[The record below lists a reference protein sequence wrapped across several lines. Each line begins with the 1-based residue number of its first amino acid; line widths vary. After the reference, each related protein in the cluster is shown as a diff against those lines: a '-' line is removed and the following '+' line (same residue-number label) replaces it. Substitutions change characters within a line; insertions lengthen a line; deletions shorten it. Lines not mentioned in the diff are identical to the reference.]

1 MFELYTDDN
10 QSKYFSNP
18 KDILKPGKK
27 NYEKL
32 YIKLTS
38 TAATTEFLW
47 KIPNR
52 KKISNEHFN
61 LCEAEI
67 SLDEIKKSIN
77 PETNNKPPGN
87 DGLTAEF
94 YRHFSNELAPVLL
107 DVYDSWGKL
116 DTMGVTYRTG
126 IISAIYK
133 R

>member
-1 MFELYTDDN
+1 MKIYT
-10 QSKYFSNP
+10 KC
-18 KDILKPGKK
+18 
-27 NYEKL
+27 
-32 YIKLTS
+32 TS
-38 TAATTEFLW
+38 TAATTEFVW

-52 KKISNEHFN
+52 KKISYEHFN

-67 SLDEIKKSIN
+67 SLDEIIKSIN
-77 PETNNKPPGN
+77 SETNNKPPGN
-87 DGLTAEF
+87 DGLKAEF
-94 YRHFSNELAPVLL
+94 YKHSSNELAPVLL